1 MTRALATNPFALLSL
16 AVLAATASEAHAQQL
31 LEVDS
36 DCLTTYL
43 PSGNSLLQGVRPLHL
58 QRGVNIDGSLR
69 SRPGFPMRLNG
80 NPFENAWVGQQ
91 YQGDLRIDVGAYAP
105 TDIDIA
111 VGCNDIPSA
120 LM

>member
-1 MTRALATNPFALLSL
+1 MTRAIARFALL
-16 AVLAATASEAHAQQL
+16 ALAALALFAGNAAAQQIV
-31 LEVDS
+31 EVYNDA
-36 DCLTTYL
+36 LTTYL
-43 PSGNSLLQGVRPLHL
+43 SSGNSLLQGVRPLHL
-58 QRGVNIDGSLR
+58 QRGVNIDGSMR